1 MGAIRVAATVLASGL
16 AVPVFSSALQISA
29 IGFSNGHW
37 LAPLGALPHG
47 LSMLPLVIIAAPVNV
62 TGAAL
67 VAGVSLGLQALIG
80 RRSLPIWIADG
91 AIVGVLELMWLFPYP
106 RPALVVL
113 GVLGSWTL
121 ASAAMWLALAR
132 RP

>member
-16 AVPVFSSALQISA
+16 AVPVFSSALQFSA
-29 IGFSNGHW
+29 IGLSNGHW
-37 LAPLGALPHG
+37 TAPLGALPHG
-47 LSMLPLVIIAAPVNV
+47 LSMLPLAIIAAPVNV
-62 TGAAL
+62 AGAAL
-67 VAGVSLGLQALIG
+67 VAGFSLGLQALIG
-80 RRSLPIWIADG
+80 WRSLLIWIAHG
-91 AIVGVLELMWLFPYP
+91 AIVGVLELMWLFPYS

-121 ASAAMWLALAR
+121 ASAAMWFFLAR